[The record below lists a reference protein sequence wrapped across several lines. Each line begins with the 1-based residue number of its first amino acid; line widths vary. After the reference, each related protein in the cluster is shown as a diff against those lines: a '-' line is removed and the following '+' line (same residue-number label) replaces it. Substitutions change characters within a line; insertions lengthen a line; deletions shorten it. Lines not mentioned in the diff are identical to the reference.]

1 MSRWLERQRGWRL
14 FLILWAVHILLYAAI
29 VLGVNIGFAAYHPG
43 YHFRT
48 PPLWVFPLLVLT
60 SAGMAATQIRA
71 MRRRMGIREVGASAR
86 SVDP

>member
-14 FLILWAVHILLYAAI
+14 FLILWVFHILFYAAI
-29 VLGVNIGFAAYHPG
+29 VLGVNIGAAAYHPG
-43 YHFRT
+43 YHFQA

-71 MRRRMGIREVGASAR
+71 MRRRKRIRDASA
-86 SVDP
+86 SAKSADP